1 MTSAHPFN
9 DHAADATPPDITALN
24 RRQLLGFAMAGPVL
38 TLGAGLATPTQ
49 SQAAIPQVPPD
60 ITDFFDY
67 GDLVHI
73 VASPTM
79 PLIRLTVESDGRA
92 RLELPRLEFGQGI
105 STACAMMV
113 AEDLDLPLNRVDVV
127 CSDARQELGFNQQTG
142 GSTTMRAMSGV
153 LPYLAAQARA
163 RLIHAAARQWG
174 MSPSTL
180 STRDGMVTGPGVTP
194 ASYGSLSAAA
204 AQWTTPIAGVSPKPA
219 SQHRLM
225 GQPTRRVDALDIV
238 TGKKKFTLDQAVPD
252 AKPTMVR
259 RPPTI
264 RGTFI
269 RIENEGEVRRMPGVI
284 GIVPIPGGGSFVP
297 NPPGVAVMAETF
309 GQAWDAVRALKVIW
323 GPGSIDQESDATI
336 QKKLRQGTVPF
347 LIPPL
352 LSKVVEAEFEWAAA
366 AHAPLEVECAIAD
379 VRANSAEIWA
389 GLQSPVVTQ
398 KAVARDLNLPVN
410 QVKVHVVPSGGAFGR
425 RLFWDAVQQAI
436 QVSKALGRPCKLMY
450 HRTDDTRH
458 TRLRPP
464 QYHRARALIQLGQVV
479 SYAHRVALPRTD
491 IRHGLGEM
499 LTAAVASAP
508 GVVQQTIGNFAFEQT
523 LFNTMVSSPYHMGLN
538 SKILSPIAMEL
549 NTSSFRS
556 VHIQPTRGVE
566 EIMVDEIARA
576 LNKDPVRFRMET
588 LRHERARA
596 VLRKVT
602 EQGQWGKAMP
612 AGFAQG
618 VGVHQEARSYTACLV
633 EIDARNPQ
641 SPQITKAVIAIDV
654 GRVINPLG
662 VEAQIQGGLMES
674 IALVLSAG
682 LHIEKGLPLEGSYSQ
697 YHFPRMK
704 AYPKDVQI
712 IIMPGNGAAVG
723 GLGEVGMSATTGAI
737 ANAYTR
743 ATGIKARKFP
753 LNHPVDFVPIPP
765 GDLPAPR
772 MG

>member
-1 MTSAHPFN
+1 MVLCAKKGAKTMTSAHPFN

-297 NPPGVAVMAETF
+297 NPP
-309 GQAWDAVRALKVIW
+309 
-323 GPGSIDQESDATI
+323 
-336 QKKLRQGTVPF
+336 
-347 LIPPL
+347 
-352 LSKVVEAEFEWAAA
+352 
-366 AHAPLEVECAIAD
+366 
-379 VRANSAEIWA
+379 
-389 GLQSPVVTQ
+389 
-398 KAVARDLNLPVN
+398 
-410 QVKVHVVPSGGAFGR
+410 
-425 RLFWDAVQQAI
+425 
-436 QVSKALGRPCKLMY
+436 
-450 HRTDDTRH
+450 
-458 TRLRPP
+458 
-464 QYHRARALIQLGQVV
+464 
-479 SYAHRVALPRTD
+479 
-491 IRHGLGEM
+491 
-499 LTAAVASAP
+499 
-508 GVVQQTIGNFAFEQT
+508 
-523 LFNTMVSSPYHMGLN
+523 
-538 SKILSPIAMEL
+538 
-549 NTSSFRS
+549 
-556 VHIQPTRGVE
+556 
-566 EIMVDEIARA
+566 
-576 LNKDPVRFRMET
+576 
-588 LRHERARA
+588 
-596 VLRKVT
+596 
-602 EQGQWGKAMP
+602 
-612 AGFAQG
+612 
-618 VGVHQEARSYTACLV
+618 
-633 EIDARNPQ
+633 
-641 SPQITKAVIAIDV
+641 
-654 GRVINPLG
+654 
-662 VEAQIQGGLMES
+662 
-674 IALVLSAG
+674 
-682 LHIEKGLPLEGSYSQ
+682 
-697 YHFPRMK
+697 
-704 AYPKDVQI
+704 
-712 IIMPGNGAAVG
+712 
-723 GLGEVGMSATTGAI
+723 
-737 ANAYTR
+737 
-743 ATGIKARKFP
+743 
-753 LNHPVDFVPIPP
+753 
-765 GDLPAPR
+765 
-772 MG
+772 